1 MASLNPADLYFG
13 CYARFNTVDSKVGAA
28 LAGPDVAVGDIG
40 DIEWETDEEGRQRAW
55 LRNPYGARMGF
66 LDAHSSYKLAV
77 YHAKEW
83 TIRYV
88 LSFTAY
94 TEEDEGASYWGQVA
108 IMAYPPRYADRFEP
122 FVKKFAQV
130 AADGSRPDPDLRA
143 ASLQQ
148 IFDDVDSWKPTNKV
162 KIPGGS
168 GGRTVILKDHRT
180 VHDKVLDKGRSRNI
194 GCYIISIA
202 FIVAVIAGF
211 AWLLHAMGLF

>member
-1 MASLNPADLYFG
+1 MASINPADLYFG
-13 CYARFNTVDSKVGAA
+13 CYARFNTIDSKSGAA

-40 DIEWETDEEGRQRAW
+40 DIEWETDDEGRQRAW

-66 LDAHSSYKLAV
+66 LDAHASYKLAV

-94 TEEDEGASYWGQVA
+94 TEDDEGGSYWGQVA
-108 IMAYPPRYADRFEP
+108 IIAYPPRYADRFEP
-122 FVKKFAQV
+122 FVKRFAQV
-130 AADGSRPDPDLRA
+130 AGDGSRPDPDLRA

-148 IFDDVDSWKPTNKV
+148 VLDDADSWKPTNKV

-168 GGRTVILKDHRT
+168 GGKTVILKDHRT

-194 GCYIISIA
+194 GCYIISWA
-202 FIVAVIAGF
+202 FIALIVVGF
-211 AWLLHAMGLF
+211 AWLLHSMGLF